1 VLLGY
6 AGWFP
11 PSYTGPDTIVGTHGS
26 SANPNLCVTCHM
38 GKMTVNNASG
48 ALVWAYQGHTFA
60 AAPCL
65 DSQGVPTTGTC
76 AISQRSF
83 NACAGSGCHGTPAAA
98 QGAMNAVESR
108 LALLD
113 SALNSQL
120 VQIAAT
126 EFKKTTMNSA
136 IGAKFNLQLA
146 EKAGSAEHNPFLIE
160 TLLTSSIKQIQTD
173 YKIAPKISV
182 NLANIL
188 VQTAAQYR

>member
-1 VLLGY
+1 
-6 AGWFP
+6 
-11 PSYTGPDTIVGTHGS
+11 
-26 SANPNLCVTCHM
+26 
-38 GKMTVNNASG
+38 
-48 ALVWAYQGHTFA
+48 
-60 AAPCL
+60 
-65 DSQGVPTTGTC
+65 
-76 AISQRSF
+76 
-83 NACAGSGCHGTPAAA
+83 
-98 QGAMNAVESR
+98 MNAVESR